1 MYPFIKYTF
10 SSEGPSDR
18 VLQQH
23 INWAL
28 ERLTTLPF
36 EGEWA
41 DPSIFDVRARDVA
54 TRAAQAIAY
63 YPCNLLFV
71 HRDADADGF
80 EVRQTEIRDA
90 LRQAGIGVSAVPI
103 VPVRMTESW
112 LLCSES
118 AIRCAA
124 GRPNSVQPLAIP
136 SMRNLEGLADPKARF
151 EEVLCRASER
161 NGRKLD
167 QFRRDIP
174 SLKYRVAELVDDFE
188 PLLQISAFREFYR
201 ELDAAL
207 NAAGLK

>member
-1 MYPFIKYTF
+1 MPLSIKYTF

-28 ERLTTLPF
+28 ERLTSLPF
-36 EGEWA
+36 DGEWA

-54 TRAAQAIAY
+54 TRAAQALAY

-80 EVRQTEIRDA
+80 EVRRSEIRNA
-90 LRQAGIGVSAVPI
+90 LRQAGIGVLAVPV

-124 GRPNSVQPLAIP
+124 GRPAGTEALAIP
-136 SMRNLEGLADPKARF
+136 SLRNLEGLTDPKVRF
-151 EEVLCRASER
+151 EEVLCKASEHK
-161 NGRKLD
+161 GRKLD

-188 PLLQISAFREFYR
+188 PLLQIPAFREFYC
-201 ELDAAL
+201 ELEAVLD
-207 NAAGLK
+207 AAGLK